1 MAYGCTLSLEE
12 IEVRNEHRRRRSK
25 ICQIVLLQST
35 IVGLES
41 SFCCRY

>member
-25 ICQIVLLQST
+25 ICQIVLLQYHRWFG
-35 IVGLES
+35 IKLLL
-41 SFCCRY
+41 